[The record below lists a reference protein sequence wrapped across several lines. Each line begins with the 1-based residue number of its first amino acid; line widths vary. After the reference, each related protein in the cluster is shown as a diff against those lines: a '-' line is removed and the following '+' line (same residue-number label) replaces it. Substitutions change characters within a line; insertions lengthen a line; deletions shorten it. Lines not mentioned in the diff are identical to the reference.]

1 MQYLLPETLDRPY
14 FQQAIFMFYINFLIS
29 LQTSKILNW
38 FRKISQNKLGIA
50 ILLGEKSLLISFLRI
65 QCYINEKHGRLR
77 DQTTKLIQYFD
88 SRQNTVSCCF
98 ISNLLK
104 PMFWLGSF
112 LIFDYKSLS
121 KWCSNMLTVQKKI
134 LNSRTIKD
142 ILYVFLGQV
151 IQEFK
156 VVSGQNQKKGIH
168 FHDN

>member
-14 FQQAIFMFYINFLIS
+14 FQQAIFMFFINFLIS
-29 LQTSKILNW
+29 LQTSKILKW

-50 ILLGEKSLLISFLRI
+50 IVLSEKSLLISFLRI

-112 LIFDYKSLS
+112 LIFDHKSLS

-142 ILYVFLGQV
+142 I
-151 IQEFK
+151 
-156 VVSGQNQKKGIH
+156 SGHSLCFSGASYTGL
-168 FHDN
+168 